1 MPPVRENKRVCKLKF
16 PARYADVTSICSV
29 LFIFSVF
36 SFDDFRSTSVLWNHV
51 LLPVFLFAHLSGY
64 LFVHLP
70 IILSVFLSICLSMS
84 VCLFIFSVSFFFQ
97 KQIHQNFLI
106 FHIRFNSFP
115 TMSRW

>member
-1 MPPVRENKRVCKLKF
+1 MPSVRENKRVYKLKF
-16 PARYADVTSICSV
+16 PARYADITSTCSV
-29 LFIFSVF
+29 FVYFPFF

-51 LLPVFLFAHLSGY
+51 LLPVFLFAPLSGY

-70 IILSVFLSICLSMS
+70 IILSAFLSIFLSMS

-97 KQIHQNFLI
+97 KQIHENFLI